1 MYLIQF
7 QLSKNKS
14 KPPKLD
20 QRDGIPNPAFTI
32 ENRQI
37 DSDRLRGDLEA
48 QQNYRENASPVIQ
61 SKQAAIS
68 LQGNLPKSEVEPNE
82 QNYLELSTHSV
93 EVKNIHIT

>member
-20 QRDGIPNPAFTI
+20 QRDGIPNPGFTI

-61 SKQAAIS
+61 SKQAAIT
-68 LQGNLPKSEVEPNE
+68 LQGINSPKAEVATNE

-93 EVKNIHIT
+93 EVNN